1 MNRTGKGNV
10 PRSFAREG
18 HKVHFRVLTPRSQ
31 FTSPRLEAR
40 QDALESL
47 WDGFER
53 LKPRNTEARGEN
65 PGFDEAKA

>member
-1 MNRTGKGNV
+1 MNATGMSPTLSLAASRLLEK
-10 PRSFAREG
+10 A
-18 HKVHFRVLTPRSQ
+18 RSQ

-53 LKPRNTEARGEN
+53 LPRNTEARGEN
-65 PGFDEAKA
+65 PGFDDAKA

>member
-1 MNRTGKGNV
+1 MNATGMSPTLSLAASRLLEK
-10 PRSFAREG
+10 A
-18 HKVHFRVLTPRSQ
+18 RSQ

-65 PGFDEAKA
+65 PGFDDANPVLDK